1 VDGLVHLSN
10 LSWTKN
16 IKHPSEVLKKGQKI
30 EAVVLSLDSVNR
42 RLSLGIKQLEPDIWE
57 EFFATTH
64 VGDVVH
70 GKVVRM
76 ASFGA
81 FVELREG
88 IEGLCHISEME
99 DDHARGGKPALEVG
113 SERDFRAIRLNLAE
127 KRIALSLK
135 EPSRPSVAVEERKPK
150 KEIESPST
158 MAVALSSAGVTL
170 DDEVPPASSLRDRK
184 P

>member
-1 VDGLVHLSN
+1 MVHLSN

-57 EFFATTH
+57 EFFAATQ

-88 IEGLCHISEME
+88 IEGLCHISEIE
-99 DDHARGGKPALEVG
+99 DDTCTGRQT
-113 SERDFRAIRLNLAE
+113 RTR
-127 KRIALSLK
+127 
-135 EPSRPSVAVEERKPK
+135 SRK
-150 KEIESPST
+150 
-158 MAVALSSAGVTL
+158 
-170 DDEVPPASSLRDRK
+170 
-184 P
+184 